1 MPCSYLT
8 SHPSGLI
15 PIPFGLT
22 ASCLVKLL
30 SFSFFRFFCFLL
42 KIFCVFTYVH
52 NTVFTYLYREVF
64 MYICKTVK
72 TKKRMYINTHLQ
84 FYKCSCLYYYLWL
97 YIWPA
102 LQKYFS
108 AQIRISRCAYIC
120 QLYYTDLYPLTLI
133 KKLSLRLLE
142 FTETKLYMK
151 GLSKAIS
158 R

>member
-1 MPCSYLT
+1 MSVWQKDFGIMPCSYLT

-30 SFSFFRFFCFLL
+30 SFSFFRFLCFLL

-84 FYKCSCLYYYLWL
+84 FYKCSCYTIIYGFISGQPYRNTFLHKYASAGVHTYVNYTIQI
-97 YIWPA
+97 YI
-102 LQKYFS
+102 L
-108 AQIRISRCAYIC
+108 
-120 QLYYTDLYPLTLI
+120 
-133 KKLSLRLLE
+133 
-142 FTETKLYMK
+142 
-151 GLSKAIS
+151 
-158 R
+158 